1 MDDNDLCKIKRTNV
15 LLLKGMEKED
25 ASRRVATVPWDTSA
39 RHREASLGESGP
51 YSNIFRRPSSGRKVF
66 SSGLHSGLPKGICA
80 VSFHDAG
87 NFHSRATASSMSGL

>member
-1 MDDNDLCKIKRTNV
+1 MDDNDLCKIKRTHV

-25 ASRRVATVPWDTSA
+25 ASRRVATVPGTHLPGIGRNLS
-39 RHREASLGESGP
+39 GGSGP